1 MWLMNPLREYIFFF
15 FANGSTENGFLVSDR
30 YLCPFSLFLVLGSC
44 RYLALKNMDRN
55 IYAFDFFIKIETWNR
70 EQNFVFV
77 FIYFSKKKMYLCS
90 STFSKKFSSFSDF
103 FQVTSSISSK
113 PGSAH
118 WMRLSRQYFPP
129 SMECEFQKVKNPH
142 SVEVTLL
149 TKVLYVDNFIV

>member
-1 MWLMNPLREYIFFF
+1 MWLMNPLREYIFF

-30 YLCPFSLFLVLGSC
+30 HLCPFSLLLVLGSC
-44 RYLALKNMDRN
+44 RYLASKNMGRN

-70 EQNFVFV
+70 EQNFVLV
-77 FIYFSKKKMYLCS
+77 FLLQQKKMYLCS
-90 STFSKKFSSFSDF
+90 STFSKIFSSFSDF
-103 FQVTSSISSK
+103 LQVTSSISSK

-129 SMECEFQKVKNPH
+129 SMECEFQKAKNPH